1 MAMCRARGAS
11 RAASVDIGLCTR
23 LRMGVRVRL
32 RVRTGA
38 RAGGAAS
45 RAHARFDRA
54 AFSMRVVG
62 MEDQTAAQAA

>member
-38 RAGGAAS
+38 RAGAPR
-45 RAHARFDRA
+45 RAHVRFDRA
-54 AFSMRVVG
+54 AFSMRIVG